1 MKAILVRVG
10 IDQTYGGWNAPVDV
24 NSGEFVYAPIP
35 EFGAQHDD
43 CQRSYGELVP
53 VLEQFAA
60 SHGLALHE
68 DLRFPQDLSRTRMH
82 LDPDF
87 QYLTYGDDGDRRGSG
102 LRKLSKGDLV
112 VFYAGLRPIKPGQ
125 DPLCYALIGL
135 LVVEDIVEARLVP
148 KLRRDEN
155 AHTRRVEC
163 GAGDIIV
170 RGQPAQSGRL
180 ARCVPIGEF
189 RNKAYRVRCGLLE
202 AWGGLTVKDGF
213 LQRSARPPLF
223 LKPERFHQWFLK
235 HEIPLLRQQNPTQRV
250 VVVILRQ
257 PDGNNP
263 REMRSDPFWEFGS
276 FGCTHCHEHN
286 LMNPAKASRLIGAR
300 LAFSQGGRDGFKL
313 VFLSPPIT
321 IRKYTNCCEA
331 HWEEGLQKMPFKYGR
346 APLLV
351 NNNGETD
358 FPALRRMIES
368 VQRSTWM
375 GKLASEFR
383 ARCRDVPTIVAREIL
398 SRYYH
403 RLQAAHA
410 TDFAESYDQAMD
422 TAPCMIDRNRAD
434 TYRRLT
440 QDSSLPGRAPR
451 CRKIGASDHNG
462 AK

>member
-24 NSGEFVYAPIP
+24 NSGEFVYVPIP

-43 CQRSYGELVP
+43 CRRSYDELVP

-60 SHGLALHE
+60 SHGLDQQN
-68 DLRFPQDLSRTRMH
+68 DLGFPQHLGRTRMH

-112 VFYAGLRPIKPGQ
+112 VFYAGLRPIESRQ
-125 DPLCYALIGL
+125 DRLCYALIGL
-135 LVVEDIVEARLVP
+135 LVVEEMVEARLVP
-148 KLRRDEN
+148 KLRWDEN

-180 ARCVPIGEF
+180 AKCIPIGEF
-189 RNKAYRVRCGLLE
+189 RNKAYRVRREFLN

-223 LKPERFHQWFLK
+223 LKPERFHEWFLR
-235 HEIPLLRQQNPTQRV
+235 HEIPLLRQQNPRQRV

-263 REMRSDPFWEFGS
+263 KEMRSDPFWEFGS

-286 LMNPAKASRLIGAR
+286 LMNPAKATRLIGAR
-300 LAFSQGGRDGFKL
+300 LAFAQGGREGFKL

-321 IRKYTNCCEA
+321 IRNHTNCCEA
-331 HWEEGLQKMPFKYGR
+331 HWEEGPKRMPFKYGR

-351 NNNGETD
+351 NNKGETD
-358 FPALRRMIES
+358 FPALKRMIES
-368 VQRSTWM
+368 VQRSTWI
-375 GKLASEFR
+375 GKLASGFR
-383 ARCRDVPTIVAREIL
+383 ARCCDVPTTVAQEIIN
-398 SRYYH
+398 RYHH
-403 RLQAAHA
+403 RVRAANA
-410 TDFAESYDQAMD
+410 ADFAESYEQAMD
-422 TAPCMIDRNRAD
+422 TAPCTIDRNRAD

-440 QDSSLPGRAPR
+440 QSNCLPRGALR
-451 CRKIGASDHNG
+451 CRKNGGSDHAG